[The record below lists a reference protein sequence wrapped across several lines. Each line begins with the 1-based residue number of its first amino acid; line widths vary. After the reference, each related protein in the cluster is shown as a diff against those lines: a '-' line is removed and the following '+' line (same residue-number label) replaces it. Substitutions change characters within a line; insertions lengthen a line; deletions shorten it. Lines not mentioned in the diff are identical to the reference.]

1 MKVNHIILAS
11 SLLMAGVTGPATT
24 AFAAGAPIQSST
36 KGDVNFTQSATP
48 LTIDKASDIHFGT
61 QSISAKEETYSAKM
75 NNDGKTDVANAVQVT
90 DIRGTNIG
98 WKLQVAQGA
107 QLTTKDTAAKEL
119 TGAEITLDNIN
130 LTTDADNQA
139 GAPTGGAKI
148 ALVPGTTATPGAAF
162 DVAVAQQDQG
172 MGTWKANFGDD
183 KSGATSINLKVPGA
197 TAKVKDSVYET
208 SLIWTLADTP
218 A

>member
-1 MKVNHIILAS
+1 MKVKHIILTS
-11 SLLMAGVTGPATT
+11 SLLLAGVTGPATT
-24 AFAAGAPIQSST
+24 VFAATPIQSTT

-75 NNDGKTDVANAVQVT
+75 DNDGTNDVANAVQLT
-90 DIRGTNIG
+90 DIRGTNVG
-98 WKLQVAQGA
+98 WKLQVAQGK
-107 QLTTKDTAAKEL
+107 QLTSTDAAAKEL

-130 LTTDADNQA
+130 MTTDADNQA

>member
-1 MKVNHIILAS
+1 MKVNNIILAS
-11 SLLMAGVTGPATT
+11 SLLIAGVIGPATT
-24 AFAAGAPIQSST
+24 AFAAGTPIQSTT
-36 KGDVNFTQSATP
+36 KGDVNFTQAANP

-75 NNDGKTDVANAVQVT
+75 DNDGTKDVANAVQLT
-90 DIRGTNIG
+90 DIRGTNVG
-98 WKLQVAQGA
+98 WKLQVAQGN
-107 QLTTKDTAAKEL
+107 QLTSTDAAAKEL

-139 GAPTGGAKI
+139 GAPAGGAKI

-172 MGTWKANFGDD
+172 MGAWKANFGDD
-183 KSGATSINLKVPGA
+183 KSGAQSIKLTVPGA

>member
-1 MKVNHIILAS
+1 MKVKHIILTS
-11 SLLMAGVTGPATT
+11 SLLLAGVTGPATT
-24 AFAAGAPIQSST
+24 AFSATPIQSTT

-75 NNDGKTDVANAVQVT
+75 DNDGTNDVANAVQLT
-90 DIRGTNIG
+90 DIRGTNVG
-98 WKLQVAQGA
+98 WKLQVAQGK
-107 QLTTKDTAAKEL
+107 QLTSTDAAAKEL
-119 TGAEITLDNIN
+119 SGAEITLDNIN
-130 LTTDADNQA
+130 MTTDADNQA